1 MKAYVN
7 RCVVLSKVAE
17 SDLVKSLMSVKVET
31 VEPRRS
37 LKYALQ
43 KMVKRNIGSIV
54 VVEGENLVGIVTER
68 DISRYV
74 AKRTNALKMQV
85 RNVMSSPLITI
96 AHSATNQ
103 EAMGVMLKEGIR
115 QLPVVEKG
123 KLVGIV
129 SQRDL
134 LRWVIRITY
143 EPNIPSDFIEI
154 LKRQPFSKT

>member
-1 MKAYVN
+1 MVN
-7 RCVVLSKVAE
+7 
-17 SDLVKSLMSVKVET
+17 
-31 VEPRRS
+31 
-37 LKYALQ
+37 
-43 KMVKRNIGSIV
+43 RNIGSIV
-54 VVEGENLVGIVTER
+54 VVEGHNLVGIVTER

-74 AKRTNALKMQV
+74 AKQTNALKTQV
-85 RNVMSSPLITI
+85 RKVMSSPLITI

-154 LKRQPFSKT
+154 LQRQPFSKT